1 MSCTKSKTFSRRN
14 NFCFINFLI
23 KALVSEINFLKPKK
37 SIWQKYSFTNNVP
50 KYETMY
56 IQIYKVY
63 KVNANL
69 QVSGHTVL
77 DHFLTFVENT
87 ISY

>member
-23 KALVSEINFLKPKK
+23 KALVSKIFYNLKKVFDKNILLQIMFLNMK
-37 SIWQKYSFTNNVP
+37 QC
-50 KYETMY
+50 
-56 IQIYKVY
+56 IYKFTKAIYV
-63 KVNANL
+63 VNANL